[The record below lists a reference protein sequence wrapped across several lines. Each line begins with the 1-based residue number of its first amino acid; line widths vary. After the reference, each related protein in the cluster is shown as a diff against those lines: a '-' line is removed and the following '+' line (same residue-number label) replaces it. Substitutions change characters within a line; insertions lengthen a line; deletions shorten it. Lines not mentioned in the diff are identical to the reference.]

1 MNTRSLFYVLAV
13 LWLAATTQPLFA
25 QDAGA
30 RLGSVKRGGRVD
42 FSPKG
47 PGVLFDALDPAVKK
61 WYVPQELYN
70 EYRWMQWEYTNYAR
84 ESYQRYVNTSQEGDY
99 FYDIYGNFVTRGWLV
114 YDWQQNRPQQF
125 GSGILKTNRYNTWF
139 DKLIIASD
147 SKGQYH
153 YSLTIGD
160 AIRTTLTPMT
170 FSKPGFNGVQWDFA
184 ADKYSATM
192 LLARPSRPGIATS
205 LDIPD
210 QKTSATNL
218 LGGRSIVHVGDF
230 VEVGATYLTAFQTQT
245 LLEDFSGNPF
255 SGGALTTDQNAL
267 PISRIIIRLADDSPQ
282 DGIGGAALFDDEII
296 IKDTDGNVYRGSE
309 INFEPIREGGFQR
322 VGYISADGDE
332 RITLT
337 YDFTDPAYIGPDPS
351 VIEEVSFE
359 LVLSNDYRVEVT
371 SDRQTNIDSQ
381 PVFLLVERAEGN
393 IRDNSNQRLL
403 KFDYGLPTANV
414 IFGFT
419 LEANQVWGFDFYGE
433 YDFNRQYRQY
443 PNVNLNDH
451 HKAVKKADAWMF
463 NLSRID
469 DPFFAFLEAYSMDDA
484 YSTRTYLAGTLR
496 QDEIDYE
503 DEAFYVYEFVD
514 DNDDQDRRPDWTR
527 FGQPLVDNAVFPGLD
542 ENNDFISDFNQN
554 DTEDRE
560 NFVPDYE
567 EPFLRYHSDRPEFLF
582 GIDMNNNGWIDRFEN
597 DEEPDYPY
605 GRDLRGRNL
614 YAGVMISPEAK
625 LTVGWLDEEL
635 ISGDGRNRSAY
646 LLFTYERDIA
656 DLGRVRLYENFRLV
670 EDNIADNLFQWVQPP
685 NSRGTHQRIFD
696 PLPARDTWINTTY
709 AQVDYRGLSHL
720 NIVNKFKYEV
730 YSQREKFSDL
740 RENSSFF
747 GLINKADYTFE
758 IGEVEIEPRIKSEYL
773 RQRPFSK
780 RDPKRSELTETLFLI
795 ARFPLLRHTLIEVG
809 LEFSHF
815 EQFRDKGGIP
825 LHRALEPDSNSRILA
840 VQFANAGDYLGY
852 KLHLQTGMRLQKQTF
867 ENLPSSTTSTIFMT
881 AYAGLER

>member
-1 MNTRSLFYVLAV
+1 
-13 LWLAATTQPLFA
+13 
-25 QDAGA
+25 
-30 RLGSVKRGGRVD
+30 
-42 FSPKG
+42 
-47 PGVLFDALDPAVKK
+47 
-61 WYVPQELYN
+61 
-70 EYRWMQWEYTNYAR
+70 
-84 ESYQRYVNTSQEGDY
+84 
-99 FYDIYGNFVTRGWLV
+99 
-114 YDWQQNRPQQF
+114 
-125 GSGILKTNRYNTWF
+125 
-139 DKLIIASD
+139 
-147 SKGQYH
+147 
-153 YSLTIGD
+153 
-160 AIRTTLTPMT
+160 
-170 FSKPGFNGVQWDFA
+170 
-184 ADKYSATM
+184 
-192 LLARPSRPGIATS
+192 
-205 LDIPD
+205 
-210 QKTSATNL
+210 
-218 LGGRSIVHVGDF
+218 
-230 VEVGATYLTAFQTQT
+230 
-245 LLEDFSGNPF
+245 LEDFSGNPF

-282 DGIGGAALFDDEII
+282 DGTGGAALFDDEII
-296 IKDTDGNVYRGSE
+296 IRDTDGNVYRGSE

-419 LEANQVWGFDFYGE
+419 LEANQIWGFDFYGE

-646 LLFTYERDIA
+646 VLFTYERDIA

-696 PLPARDTWINTTY
+696 PLPARDTWVNTTY
-709 AQVDYRGLSHL
+709 AQLDYRGIPHL
-720 NIVNKFKYEV
+720 NFINKVKYEV
-730 YSQREKFSDL
+730 YNQREEYSDL
-740 RENSSFF
+740 RGVSSFF

-758 IGEVEIEPRIKSEYL
+758 VGQIEIEPRIKSEFL
-773 RQRPFSK
+773 HQRPFSK
-780 RDPKRSELTETLFLI
+780 RDPKRRELTETLFLI
-795 ARFPLLRHTLIEVG
+795 ARFPLLRHTLIELG
-809 LEFSHF
+809 LELSRF
-815 EQFRDKGGIP
+815 EQFRDRDGVP